1 MHTYFDLLGTSFCN
15 YVKGKSSIIASSQNM
30 EPNYLLHYIVS
41 SAEATEVSLAL
52 AKKGR
57 DVDCVHCV
65 LVILEDALV
74 SHLVNDISGMVT
86 IFPALC

>member
-1 MHTYFDLLGTSFCN
+1 M
-15 YVKGKSSIIASSQNM
+15 
-30 EPNYLLHYIVS
+30 
-41 SAEATEVSLAL
+41 
-52 AKKGR
+52 KGR
-57 DVDCVHCV
+57 DVDCAHCV